1 MSIDEVKK
9 LLFIISY
16 DMNQLN
22 ICKIKV
28 KKVVISQEFKPN
40 SAAITVGFLF
50 RKGLLTPDES
60 NYNF

>member
-1 MSIDEVKK
+1 
-9 LLFIISY
+9 
-16 DMNQLN
+16 MNKS

-28 KKVVISQEFKPN
+28 KKVVISEEFKPN

-60 NYNF
+60 SLVLFLLRIILNYFLNYFLF